1 MELSQAVDEV
11 LHYVWDPIGVSR
23 APEARD
29 EYTAYALQVLKMLQ
43 EGADVGTL
51 ADYLGLVTSERMGL
65 TSNAQHDLDV
75 ARLLVRWRDVVR
87 DRPL

>member
-1 MELSQAVDEV
+1 MELSQVVDEV
-11 LHYVWDPIGVSR
+11 LHYVWDPIGGVSR

-51 ADYLGLVTSERMGL
+51 ADYLGLVISE
-65 TSNAQHDLDV
+65 SP
-75 ARLLVRWRDVVR
+75 
-87 DRPL
+87 RPS